1 VVAGVVASVKAS
13 TAAWRGRGD
22 RVELRM
28 LGIVRHSAELGT
40 KVLAFADIAR
50 VEPFAHRV
58 DVFDVDGTFLSLAA
72 WDIGAEE
79 LAQAIDDRR
88 LSVRWD
94 DSDLDDTPV
103 PSRRP
108 PTAS

>member
-1 VVAGVVASVKAS
+1 
-13 TAAWRGRGD
+13 
-22 RVELRM
+22 M
-28 LGIVRHSAELGT
+28 LGIVRHSAEFGT

-58 DVFDVDGTFLSLAA
+58 DVFGIDGTLLSLAA

-79 LAQAIDDRR
+79 LARAIDDRR
-88 LSVRWD
+88 LAVQWD
-94 DSDLDDTPV
+94 DSDPNDTPV
-103 PSRRP
+103 PSRPP